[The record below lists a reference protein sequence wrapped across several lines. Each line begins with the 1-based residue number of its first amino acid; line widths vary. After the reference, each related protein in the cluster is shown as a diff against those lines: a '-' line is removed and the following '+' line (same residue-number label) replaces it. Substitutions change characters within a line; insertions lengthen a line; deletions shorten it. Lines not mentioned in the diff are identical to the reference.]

1 MKLVSLNI
9 WAGREFGPLMKY
21 VLDQSR
27 DTDIFCFQEV
37 FDTPTSRKVVSEH
50 YRANIYSEL
59 QKALP
64 NHTGYFAPVQDG
76 CDFNGPVD
84 YSIQWGLAMFV
95 KTSLNVIETG
105 EIYLFGGRNSRKD
118 DISSMPRN
126 LQYVHLGAD
135 GQRYTIAHFHGLW
148 NGRGKTDTEDRI
160 QQSKK
165 VKEFLEGVKGKKIV
179 CGDFNLLPDTKSLS
193 IIEDNLVNLI
203 KTGRI
208 TSTRSSLYQKSEKH
222 ADYTL
227 VSFDVNVE
235 SFAVPQ
241 IEVSDHLPM
250 ELKFS

>member
-21 VLDQSR
+21 VLDQAS

-76 CDFNGPVD
+76 CGFNGQID
-84 YSIQWGLAMFV
+84 YPIQWGLAMFV
-95 KTSLNVIETG
+95 RRSLNVDSTG
-105 EIYLFGGRNSRKD
+105 EIYLFGSRNSRKD
-118 DISSMPRN
+118 DNSSMPRN
-126 LQYVHLGAD
+126 LQYVHFDVG
-135 GQRYTIAHFHGLW
+135 GQDYTVAHFHGLW
-148 NGRGKTDTEDRI
+148 NGRGKTDTEDRFK
-160 QQSKK
+160 QSRKAK
-165 VKEFLEGVKGKKIV
+165 RFLDGVKGKKIV
-179 CGDFNLLPDTKSLS
+179 CGDFNLLPDTQSLS
-193 IIEDNLVNLI
+193 ILEKGFINLI
-203 KTGRI
+203 KTHGI
-208 TSTRSSLYQKSEKH
+208 TTTRSSLYQKPEKH
-222 ADYTL
+222 ADYIL
-227 VSFDVNVE
+227 VSSDVNVE
-235 SFAVPQ
+235 GFAVPQ

>member
-37 FDTPTSRKVVSEH
+37 FDTTTSRKTVNKY
-50 YRANIYSEL
+50 YRANIFSEL
-59 QKALP
+59 QKVLP
-64 NHTGYFAPVQDG
+64 DHTGYFAPVQDG

-95 KTSLNVIETG
+95 RRSLNVDSTG
-105 EIYLFGGRNSRKD
+105 EIYLFGSRNSRKED
-118 DISSMPRN
+118 NSSIPRN
-126 LQYVHLGAD
+126 LQYVHLDVG
-135 GQRYTIAHFHGLW
+135 GQDYTVAHFHGLW

-179 CGDFNLLPDTKSLS
+179 CGDFNLLPDTESLL
-193 IIEDNLVNLI
+193 ILEDNLVNLI

-208 TSTRSSLYQKSEKH
+208 TSTRSSLYQRPEKY

-227 VSFDVNVE
+227 VSFDVKIE
-235 SFAVPQ
+235 GFAVPQ